1 MATLEALRAAVV
13 PGARWLAA
21 GPDVAPSTA
30 ASLDLAWVRPLRA
43 GTPAFDA
50 LEAGDVAIMPVATLR
65 LRAAGVGEAGAG
77 PVALAAVVRTCIEA
91 RIGGILL
98 VGDPSATAWAG
109 SDLDDLVTAAGAAGL
124 PILDAGPADPV
135 AVERSAIGFL
145 VNHRAELERQATLLE
160 TRLEQVALGGGG
172 PEGLAAAIAGF
183 LGRPIAIEGRGGST
197 LAVHVPPDVP
207 WAAAAVAA
215 YHLRRRSAA
224 TRIALPIPGDPGA
237 NSGSLALL
245 GERPPTEL
253 EQVATAR
260 IAGLV
265 ALELAR
271 DEALGRAVE
280 IARREPLP
288 ADGPPWVVIVARQ
301 APPGDDG
308 RALVHDDT
316 PSPRRALDRTDPD
329 RGEGDR
335 REALRRE
342 TLRREALRREVR
354 SLAPARRLSLR
365 GDVQSVELRIVA
377 AIDASDA
384 DGSAIGGRIG
394 ELLGRIVAVSRP
406 FDAIAGRSAAE
417 ADARATLE
425 AVEGLTNPPAVARAD
440 RLPAYRLLGNLHNL
454 PDGPRQARA
463 LLAPLLRGRPDVR
476 RERLATLRA
485 VLDHPGLAEAADTLG
500 VHRNTVAYRVRRIEE
515 ATGWRLS
522 DPELRLPLA
531 LALKLVQDD

>member
-1 MATLEALRAAVV
+1 MATLEALRAAVL

-30 ASLDLAWVRPLRA
+30 ASLDLAWVRLLRA
-43 GTPAFDA
+43 RTPAFDA
-50 LEAGDVAIMPVATLR
+50 LEPGDVAIMPVATLQ
-65 LRAAGVGEAGAG
+65 LLGAEGDGAG
-77 PVALAAVVRTCIEA
+77 GQGVATIVRTCIEA
-91 RIGGILL
+91 RTGGIVL
-98 VGDPSATAWAG
+98 VAEPDAAAPWASA
-109 SDLDDLVTAAGAAGL
+109 DLDWLVSAATAAGL
-124 PILDAGPADPV
+124 PVLDAGPADAI

-183 LGRPIAIEGRGGST
+183 LGRPIAIEGRGGAT

-207 WAAAAVAA
+207 WAATAVAA

-237 NSGSLALL
+237 NSGALALL
-245 GERPPTEL
+245 GERAPTEL
-253 EQVATAR
+253 ERVATAR

-301 APPGDDG
+301 APPGVDGHDLDDDRG
-308 RALVHDDT
+308 AAAMRG
-316 PSPRRALDRTDPD
+316 PDRTGGD
-329 RGEGDR
+329 RGEAER
-335 REALRRE
+335 REAVRRE
-342 TLRREALRREVR
+342 TLRREAVRREVR

-384 DGSAIGGRIG
+384 DGAAIGGRIG

-406 FDAIAGRSAAE
+406 FDAVAGRSAAE

-425 AVEGLTNPPAVARAD
+425 AVEGLADAPKVARAD

-515 ATGWRLS
+515 ATGWRLA